1 MENKKISVIIPTY
14 NEADCIVPLINEI
27 LKIHLP
33 LNIIV
38 VDDNSPDKTGKIV
51 EEKFKN
57 NPYVHVFI
65 RKGKRGRGL
74 AGIFGYKKAI
84 EIGSDIIG
92 EMDGDFSHHPSY
104 IPEMVKN
111 INGYDVVVGSRYIS
125 GGKEE
130 RKSLLRK
137 LITKFAHLYIKT
149 LLGIDLHDPTSGFRF
164 FKREVIESIL
174 PFLSAEDPFIVTEV
188 YFYIKK
194 KKFKIKEIPITFYER
209 RKGKSKLN
217 MRILV
222 KYLVKVLKLKLLS

>member
-111 INGYDVVVGSRYIS
+111 INGWDVVVFSAAESLIYAGLFGIAASEYVKKTRKPIVLIRDEGRKIVVTIRSSEGRALELCKELSKHIPDISYGGHREAASITIYGMNLNDVVDKISVVLSTMSR
-125 GGKEE
+125 
-130 RKSLLRK
+130 
-137 LITKFAHLYIKT
+137 
-149 LLGIDLHDPTSGFRF
+149 
-164 FKREVIESIL
+164 
-174 PFLSAEDPFIVTEV
+174 
-188 YFYIKK
+188 
-194 KKFKIKEIPITFYER
+194 
-209 RKGKSKLN
+209 
-217 MRILV
+217 
-222 KYLVKVLKLKLLS
+222 